1 MTVRKFP
8 TLKIEPKGIKEIPN
22 QSITN
27 STKELIEKGL
37 ENALLKI
44 VAKNKLTIRPKLDYC
59 LIVGYLSNLLFED
72 MMTHKSS
79 EVRNYIATEIVPK
92 LMNKFNLNDDEMKEF
107 AQKFRDAT
115 NH

>member
-1 MTVRKFP
+1 MSAKKFP
-8 TLKIEPKGIKEIPN
+8 TLKVEENGIKEIPT
-22 QSITN
+22 Q
-27 STKELIEKGL
+27 TKELIEKGL

-72 MMTHKSS
+72 MMTHNR
-79 EVRNYIATEIVPK
+79 EDVRNYIATEIVPK
-92 LMNKFNLNDDEMKEF
+92 LMSQFNLNKDEMKEF
-107 AQKFRDAT
+107 AQKFREAT

>member
-1 MTVRKFP
+1 MTKKFP
-8 TLKIEPKGIKEIPN
+8 TLKVEKKGIQEIPN

-37 ENALLKI
+37 ENAILKI

-72 MMTHKSS
+72 MMTHNR
-79 EVRNYIATEIVPK
+79 EDVRTYIATEIVPK
-92 LMNKFNLNDDEMKEF
+92 LMAQFNLNKDEMKEF

>member
-72 MMTHKSS
+72 MMTHNSND
-79 EVRNYIATEIVPK
+79 VRNYIATEIVPK
-92 LMNKFNLNDDEMKEF
+92 LMSQFNLNKNEMKEF
-107 AQKFRDAT
+107 AQRFRNAV

>member
-1 MTVRKFP
+1 MTIKKSP
-8 TLKIEPKGIKEIPN
+8 TILKVEKNSIKEI
-22 QSITN
+22 Q
-27 STKELIEKGL
+27 TKELVEKGL

-72 MMTHKSS
+72 MMTHNSDD
-79 EVRNYIATEIVPK
+79 VRNYIATSVVPK
-92 LMNKFNLNDDEMKEF
+92 LMAKFSLSENEIKEF
-107 AQKFRDAT
+107 AQKFKDVV

>member
-1 MTVRKFP
+1 MSKNNVSTI
-8 TLKIEPKGIKEIPN
+8 KITKNSISEIKQTEM
-22 QSITN
+22 IT
-27 STKELIEKGL
+27 KVI
-37 ENALLKI
+37 ENAMLKI

-72 MMTHKSS
+72 MMTHNSS

-92 LMNKFNLNDDEMKEF
+92 LMAQFNLNKDEMEEF

>member
-1 MTVRKFP
+1 MSAKKFP
-8 TLKIEPKGIKEIPN
+8 TLKVEENGIKEIPT
-22 QSITN
+22 Q
-27 STKELIEKGL
+27 TKELIEKGL

-72 MMTHKSS
+72 MMTHNR
-79 EVRNYIATEIVPK
+79 EDVRNYIATEIVPK
-92 LMNKFNLNDDEMKEF
+92 LMSQFNLNKDEMKEF
-107 AQKFRDAT
+107 AQKFRQAT

>member
-1 MTVRKFP
+1 MTNKKFP
-8 TLKIEPKGIKEIPN
+8 TLKVEPNGIKEIPS
-22 QSITN
+22 Q
-27 STKELIEKGL
+27 TKELIEKGL

-72 MMTHKSS
+72 MMTHNSDD
-79 EVRNYIATEIVPK
+79 VRNYIATEIVPK
-92 LMNKFNLNDDEMKEF
+92 LMSQFNLNKDEIKEF
-107 AQKFRDAT
+107 AQKFKDVV

>member
-1 MTVRKFP
+1 MTNKKFP
-8 TLKIEPKGIKEIPN
+8 TLKVEENGIKEIPN
-22 QSITN
+22 Q
-27 STKELIEKGL
+27 TKELIEKGL

-72 MMTHKSS
+72 MMTHNSS

-92 LMNKFNLNDDEMKEF
+92 LMTQFNLNEVEIKEF
-107 AQKFRDAT
+107 AQRFKDVV

>member
-1 MTVRKFP
+1 MTNKKFP
-8 TLKIEPKGIKEIPN
+8 TLKVEPNGIKEIPS
-22 QSITN
+22 Q
-27 STKELIEKGL
+27 TKELIEKGL

-72 MMTHKSS
+72 MMTHNSDD
-79 EVRNYIATEIVPK
+79 VRNYIATEIVPK
-92 LMNKFNLNDDEMKEF
+92 LMSQFNLNKDEIKEF
-107 AQKFRDAT
+107 AQRFKDVV